1 MPRKKKVE
9 EPVVEAVPEEVVDV
23 SAVVPEIE
31 EFGEAPELIW
41 VEAVDAIGRH
51 MIQVPKE

>member
-41 VEAVDAIGRH
+41 VETVDAIGRH